1 MTVLNARR
9 PRANILLC
17 KRQTMLDTALIERF
31 SAIVGEKNALTAP
44 EDLAAYLIEQRDLYH
59 GRTPLVLRPG
69 STEEVAAIMKL
80 ASETKTPVVPQGG
93 NTGLVGGQQPDES
106 GAAII
111 LSLGRMNRIRNL
123 DTVGN
128 LVTLEAGV
136 ILKNLQEAAEKAGRL
151 FPLSLGAEGSCQIGG
166 NLGSNAGGTAVLAY
180 GNMRE
185 LCLGLEVV
193 LPTGEIL
200 NDLRYV
206 KKDNTGYDLKDL
218 FVGSEGTLGIITAA
232 VLKIFP
238 QPKGKGVAYA
248 GLRNPEDVLSLFQLA
263 TEHAGPSL
271 TGFELMPRVGVE
283 FTVRH
288 VDGVRDPLESPHDW
302 YVLIDIS
309 SSRSEEDARTTLEMI
324 LTEAFE
330 NDIIQDAAIAESVAQ
345 AQSFW
350 KMREEMS
357 WAQKPEG
364 GSIKHDIS
372 VPVASIPAFI
382 HEANAATLEMIPG
395 ARIVCFGHIGDG
407 NLHYNVSQPVGADKE
422 AFLARWHELNH
433 RIHTIVASYTGS
445 ISAEH
450 GIGQLKREELAFFKQ
465 DVALDLMRRIKSAF
479 DPAGIMNPGK
489 VL

>member
-1 MTVLNARR
+1 
-9 PRANILLC
+9 
-17 KRQTMLDTALIERF
+17 MLDTALIERF

-44 EDLAAYLIEQRDLYH
+44 EDLAAYLVEQRDLYH

-218 FVGSEGTLGIITAA
+218 FVGSEGTLGVITAA

-248 GLRNPEDVLSLFQLA
+248 GLRNPEDVLRLFQLA

-288 VDGVRDPLESPHDW
+288 VDGVRDPLESQHDW
-302 YVLIDIS
+302 YVLIDICS
-309 SSRSEEDARTTLEMI
+309 TRSEEDARTTLETI

-330 NDIIQDAAIAESVAQ
+330 SDIIQDAAIGESVAQ

>member
-1 MTVLNARR
+1 
-9 PRANILLC
+9 
-17 KRQTMLDTALIERF
+17 MLDTALIERF

-44 EDLAAYLIEQRDLYH
+44 EDLAAYLVEQRDLYH

-123 DTVGN
+123 DTVGS

-218 FVGSEGTLGIITAA
+218 FIGSEGTLGVITAA

-248 GLRNPEDVLSLFQLA
+248 GLRNPEDVLRLFQLA

-309 SSRSEEDARTTLEMI
+309 STRSEEDARTTLETI

-330 NDIIQDAAIAESVAQ
+330 SDIIQDAAIGESVAQ

>member
-1 MTVLNARR
+1 M
-9 PRANILLC
+9 
-17 KRQTMLDTALIERF
+17 KTMLDSALIARF
-31 SAIVGEKNALTAP
+31 ASIVGEKNALTNANDIAP
-44 EDLAAYLIEQRDLYH
+44 YMLEQRDLYQ
-59 GRTPLVLRPG
+59 GRSPLVLRPG

-80 ASETKTPVVPQGG
+80 ASETGTPVVPQGG
-93 NTGLVGGQQPDES
+93 NTGLVGGQTPDQS
-106 GAAII
+106 GTAIV
-111 LSLGRMNRIRNL
+111 LSMGRMNRIRSI

-128 LVTLEAGV
+128 LVTVEAGV
-136 ILKNLQEAAEKAGRL
+136 ILKNLQDAVADAGRL

-193 LPTGEIL
+193 LPTGEVL

-218 FVGSEGTLGIITAA
+218 FVGSEGTLGVITAA

-248 GLRNPEDVLSLFQLA
+248 GLRSPDDVLRLFKLA
-263 TEHAGPSL
+263 NEHAGPSL
-271 TGFELMPRVGVE
+271 TGFELMPRMGVE
-283 FTVRH
+283 FTIRH
-288 VDGVRDPLESPHDW
+288 VEGVRDPLESPHDW

-309 SSRSEEDARTTLEMI
+309 SSRSEEDARTTLETI

-345 AQSFW
+345 VQSFW

-372 VPVASIPAFI
+372 VPVASIPDFI
-382 HEANAATLEMIPG
+382 REANAATLEMIPG
-395 ARIVCFGHIGDG
+395 SRIVCFGHIGDG

-422 AFLARWHELNH
+422 AFLARWGELNH
-433 RIHTIVASYTGS
+433 RIHTIVARYNGS

-450 GIGQLKREELAFFKQ
+450 GIGVLKRDELVHFKST
-465 DVALDLMRRIKSAF
+465 VALELMRRVKKVF

>member
-1 MTVLNARR
+1 M
-9 PRANILLC
+9 P
-17 KRQTMLDTALIERF
+17 DTALIERF
-31 SAIVGEKNALTAP
+31 AAIVGEKNALTAP
-44 EDLAAYLIEQRDLYH
+44 KDIAAYLIEQRDLYH

-80 ASETKTPVVPQGG
+80 ATETRTPVVPQGG

-136 ILKNLQEAAEKAGRL
+136 ILKDLQDAAEKVGRL

-206 KKDNTGYDLKDL
+206 KKDNTGYDLKDI
-218 FVGSEGTLGIITAA
+218 FVGSEGTLGVITAA

-248 GLRNPEDVLSLFQLA
+248 GLRSPEDVLRLFQLA

-309 SSRSEEDARTTLEMI
+309 SSRSEEDARTTLETI

-330 NDIIQDAAIAESVAQ
+330 NDLIQDAAIAESVAQ

-382 HEANAATLEMIPG
+382 HEADAATLDMIPG
-395 ARIVCFGHIGDG
+395 ARVVCFGHIGDG

-422 AFLARWHELNH
+422 AFLARWHDLNH
-433 RIHTIVASYTGS
+433 RIHTIVASYGGS

-465 DVALDLMRRIKSAF
+465 DIALDLMRRIKAAF

>member
-1 MTVLNARR
+1 
-9 PRANILLC
+9 
-17 KRQTMLDTALIERF
+17 MLDTALIERF

-106 GAAII
+106 GTAII

-136 ILKNLQEAAEKAGRL
+136 ILKNLQDAVEKAGRL

-193 LPTGEIL
+193 LPTGEVL

-218 FVGSEGTLGIITAA
+218 FVGSEGTLGVITAA

-248 GLRNPEDVLSLFQLA
+248 GLRSPEDVLRLFQLA

-309 SSRSEEDARTTLEMI
+309 SSRSEEDARATLETI

-330 NDIIQDAAIAESVAQ
+330 NDIIQDAAIGESVAQ

-407 NLHYNVSQPVGADKE
+407 NLHYNVSQPVDADKE

-465 DVALDLMRRIKSAF
+465 DVALDLMRRIKAAF

>member
-1 MTVLNARR
+1 M
-9 PRANILLC
+9 P
-17 KRQTMLDTALIERF
+17 DTALIERF
-31 SAIVGEKNALTAP
+31 AAIVGEKNALTAP
-44 EDLAAYLIEQRDLYH
+44 EDIAAYLIEQRDLYH
-59 GRTPLVLRPG
+59 GRTPLVLRPS

-80 ASETKTPVVPQGG
+80 ATETRTPVVPQGG

-123 DTVGN
+123 DMVGN

-136 ILKNLQEAAEKAGRL
+136 ILKNLQDAAEKAGRL

-206 KKDNTGYDLKDL
+206 KKDNTGYDLKDI
-218 FVGSEGTLGIITAA
+218 FVGSEGTLGVITAA

-248 GLRNPEDVLSLFQLA
+248 GLRNPEDVLRLFQLA

-288 VDGVRDPLESPHDW
+288 VDGVRDPLESSHDW

-309 SSRSEEDARTTLEMI
+309 SSRSEEDARTTLETI

-330 NDIIQDAAIAESVAQ
+330 NDLIQDAAIAESVAQ

-382 HEANAATLEMIPG
+382 HEANAATLDMIPG
-395 ARIVCFGHIGDG
+395 ARVVCFGHIGDG

-422 AFLARWHELNH
+422 AFLARWHDLNH
-433 RIHTIVASYTGS
+433 RIHTIVASYGGS

-465 DVALDLMRRIKSAF
+465 DIALDLMRRIKSAF

>member
-1 MTVLNARR
+1 
-9 PRANILLC
+9 
-17 KRQTMLDTALIERF
+17 MLDTALIERF

-59 GRTPLVLRPG
+59 GRTPLVLRPV

-106 GAAII
+106 GTAII

-136 ILKNLQEAAEKAGRL
+136 ILKNLQDAVEKAGRL

-193 LPTGEIL
+193 LPTGEVL

-218 FVGSEGTLGIITAA
+218 FVGSEGTLGVITAA

-248 GLRNPEDVLSLFQLA
+248 GLRSPEDVLRLFQLA

-309 SSRSEEDARTTLEMI
+309 SSRSEEDARTTLETI

-330 NDIIQDAAIAESVAQ
+330 NDIIQDAAIGESVAQ

-465 DVALDLMRRIKSAF
+465 DVALDLMRRIKAAF

>member
-1 MTVLNARR
+1 MKA
-9 PRANILLC
+9 
-17 KRQTMLDTALIERF
+17 MDTALIERF
-31 SAIVGEKNALTAP
+31 AAIVGEKNALTAP
-44 EDLAAYLIEQRDLYH
+44 ADIEPYLVEQRDLYH
-59 GRTPLVLRPG
+59 GRSPLVLRPG

-80 ASETKTPVVPQGG
+80 ASETKTPIVPQGG
-93 NTGLVGGQQPDES
+93 NTGLVGAQTPDES
-106 GAAII
+106 GTEVV
-111 LSLGRMNRIRNL
+111 LSLGRMNRIRSL
-123 DTVGN
+123 DPVGN
-128 LVTLEAGV
+128 LVTVEAGV

-218 FVGSEGTLGIITAA
+218 FVGSEGTLGVITAA
-232 VLKIFP
+232 VLKLFP

-248 GLRNPEDVLSLFQLA
+248 GLKSPEDALRLFQLA

-288 VDGVRDPLESPHDW
+288 VDGVRDPLEAPHRW
-302 YVLIDIS
+302 YVLLDIS
-309 SSRSEEDARTTLEMI
+309 SSRSEEDARTTLETI

-330 NDIIQDAAIAESVAQ
+330 GDVIQDAAIAESVAQ

-372 VPVASIPAFI
+372 VPVAKIPEFI
-382 HEANAATLEMIPG
+382 HEADAAVLEMIPG
-395 ARIVCFGHIGDG
+395 SRIVCFGHIGDG
-407 NLHYNVSQPVGADKE
+407 NLHYNISQPVGADKE
-422 AFLARWHELNH
+422 AFLARWGEVNH
-433 RIHTIVASYTGS
+433 RVHTIVASYTGS

-450 GIGQLKREELAFFKQ
+450 GIGTLKRDELAYFKSG
-465 DVALDLMRRIKSAF
+465 VALDLMRRVKAAF

-489 VL
+489 TL

>member
-1 MTVLNARR
+1 
-9 PRANILLC
+9 
-17 KRQTMLDTALIERF
+17 MLDTALIERF

-106 GAAII
+106 GTAII

-136 ILKNLQEAAEKAGRL
+136 ILKNLQDAVEKAGRL

-193 LPTGEIL
+193 LPTGEVL

-218 FVGSEGTLGIITAA
+218 FVGSEGTLGVITAA

-248 GLRNPEDVLSLFQLA
+248 GLRSPEDVLRLFQLA

-309 SSRSEEDARTTLEMI
+309 SSRSEEDARTTLETI

-330 NDIIQDAAIAESVAQ
+330 NDIIQDAAIGESVAQ

-382 HEANAATLEMIPG
+382 HEANAATLEMISG

-465 DVALDLMRRIKSAF
+465 DIALDLMRRIKSAF

>member
-1 MTVLNARR
+1 
-9 PRANILLC
+9 
-17 KRQTMLDTALIERF
+17 MLDTALIERF

-106 GAAII
+106 GTAII

-136 ILKNLQEAAEKAGRL
+136 ILKNLQDAVEKAGRL

-180 GNMRE
+180 GNVRE

-218 FVGSEGTLGIITAA
+218 LVGSEGTLGVITAA

-248 GLRNPEDVLSLFQLA
+248 GLRSPEDVLRLFQLA

-309 SSRSEEDARTTLEMI
+309 SSRSEEDARATLETI

-330 NDIIQDAAIAESVAQ
+330 NDIIQDAAIGESVAQ

-465 DVALDLMRRIKSAF
+465 DVALDLMRRIKAAF

>member
-1 MTVLNARR
+1 
-9 PRANILLC
+9 
-17 KRQTMLDTALIERF
+17 MLDTALIERF

-44 EDLAAYLIEQRDLYH
+44 EDLAAYLVEQRDLYH

-106 GAAII
+106 GTAII

-136 ILKNLQEAAEKAGRL
+136 ILKNLQDAVEKAGRL

-218 FVGSEGTLGIITAA
+218 FVGSEGTLGVITAA

-248 GLRNPEDVLSLFQLA
+248 GLRNPEDVLRLFQLA

-309 SSRSEEDARTTLEMI
+309 SSRSEEDARTTLETI

-330 NDIIQDAAIAESVAQ
+330 NDIIQDAAIGESVAQ

-395 ARIVCFGHIGDG
+395 ARVVCFGHIGDG

-433 RIHTIVASYTGS
+433 RIHTIVASYGGS

-465 DVALDLMRRIKSAF
+465 DIALDLMRRIKAAF

>member
-1 MTVLNARR
+1 
-9 PRANILLC
+9 
-17 KRQTMLDTALIERF
+17 MLDKTLIDRF
-31 SAIVGEKNALTAP
+31 AAIVGEKNALTEPQDIAP
-44 EDLAAYLIEQRDLYH
+44 FMIEQRDLYQ
-59 GRTPLVLRPG
+59 GRSPLVLRPAN
-69 STEEVAAIMKL
+69 TQEVSAIMKL
-80 ASETKTPVVPQGG
+80 ACETKTPVIPQGG
-93 NTGLVGGQQPDES
+93 NTGLVGGQTPDES
-106 GAAII
+106 NTAVV
-111 LSLGRMNRIRNL
+111 LSLGRMNQIRSL
-123 DTVGN
+123 DPVGN
-128 LVTLEAGV
+128 LVTVEAGV
-136 ILKNLQEAAEKAGRL
+136 ILKNLQDAAEKAGRL

-193 LPTGEIL
+193 LPNGEIL

-218 FVGSEGTLGIITAA
+218 FVGSEGTLGVITAA

-248 GLRNPEDVLSLFQLA
+248 GLRSTEDVLKLFQLA
-263 TEHAGPSL
+263 GEHAGPSL
-271 TGFELMPRVGVE
+271 TGFELMPRMGVE
-283 FTVRH
+283 FTVAH

-309 SSRSEEDARTTLEMI
+309 SSRSEDDARTTLETI

-330 NDIIQDAAIAESVAQ
+330 SDLIQDAAIAESVAQ
-345 AQSFW
+345 AQMFW

-372 VPVASIPAFI
+372 VPVAKIPEFI
-382 HEANAATLEMIPG
+382 HEANAATLAMIPG
-395 ARIVCFGHIGDG
+395 SRVICFGHIGDG
-407 NLHYNVSQPVGADKE
+407 NLHYNVSQPIGADKE
-422 AFLARWHELNH
+422 EFLAQWGELNH
-433 RIHTIVASYTGS
+433 RIHTIVASYGGS

-450 GIGQLKREELAFFKQ
+450 GIGRLKRDELAAFK
-465 DVALDLMRRIKSAF
+465 DATAIDLMRKIKKAV
-479 DPAGIMNPGK
+479 DPDGIMNPGK

>member
-1 MTVLNARR
+1 
-9 PRANILLC
+9 
-17 KRQTMLDTALIERF
+17 MLDTALIERF

-44 EDLAAYLIEQRDLYH
+44 EDIAAYLIEQRDLYH

-111 LSLGRMNRIRNL
+111 LSLGRMNRIRDL

-218 FVGSEGTLGIITAA
+218 FVGSEGTLGVITAA

-238 QPKGKGVAYA
+238 LPKGKGVAYA
-248 GLRNPEDVLSLFQLA
+248 GLRNPEDVLRLFQLA

-309 SSRSEEDARTTLEMI
+309 STRSEEDARTTLETI

-330 NDIIQDAAIAESVAQ
+330 SDIIQDAAIGESVAQ

-465 DVALDLMRRIKSAF
+465 DIALDLMRRIKSAF

>member
-1 MTVLNARR
+1 
-9 PRANILLC
+9 
-17 KRQTMLDTALIERF
+17 MLDTALIERF

-44 EDLAAYLIEQRDLYH
+44 EDLAAYLVEQRDLYH

-69 STEEVAAIMKL
+69 SAEEVAAIMKL

-106 GAAII
+106 GTAII

-136 ILKNLQEAAEKAGRL
+136 ILKNLQDAVEKAGRL

-218 FVGSEGTLGIITAA
+218 FVGSEGTLGVITAA

-248 GLRNPEDVLSLFQLA
+248 GLRSPEDVLRLFQLA

-309 SSRSEEDARTTLEMI
+309 SSRSEEDARTTLETI

-450 GIGQLKREELAFFKQ
+450 GIGQLKREELVFFKQ

>member
-1 MTVLNARR
+1 
-9 PRANILLC
+9 
-17 KRQTMLDTALIERF
+17 MLDTALIERF

-44 EDLAAYLIEQRDLYH
+44 EDLAAYLVEQRDLYH

-218 FVGSEGTLGIITAA
+218 FVGSEGTLGVITAA

-248 GLRNPEDVLSLFQLA
+248 GLRNPEDVLRLFQLA

-309 SSRSEEDARTTLEMI
+309 STRSEEDARATLETI

-330 NDIIQDAAIAESVAQ
+330 SDIIQDAAIGESVAQ

-465 DVALDLMRRIKSAF
+465 DVALDLMRRIKSGF

>member
-1 MTVLNARR
+1 
-9 PRANILLC
+9 
-17 KRQTMLDTALIERF
+17 MLDTALIERF

-44 EDLAAYLIEQRDLYH
+44 EDLAAYLVEQRDLYH

-218 FVGSEGTLGIITAA
+218 FIGSEGTLGVITAA
-232 VLKIFP
+232 VLKILP

-248 GLRNPEDVLSLFQLA
+248 GLRNPEDVLRLFQLA

-309 SSRSEEDARTTLEMI
+309 STRSEEDARTTLETI

-330 NDIIQDAAIAESVAQ
+330 SDIIQDAAIGESVAQ

>member
-1 MTVLNARR
+1 M
-9 PRANILLC
+9 P
-17 KRQTMLDTALIERF
+17 DTALIERF
-31 SAIVGEKNALTAP
+31 AAIVGEKNALTAP
-44 EDLAAYLIEQRDLYH
+44 EDIAAYLIEQRDLYH

-80 ASETKTPVVPQGG
+80 ATETRTPVVPQGG

-136 ILKNLQEAAEKAGRL
+136 ILKNLQDAAEKAGRL

-206 KKDNTGYDLKDL
+206 KKDNTGYDLKDI
-218 FVGSEGTLGIITAA
+218 FVGSEGTLGVITAA

-248 GLRNPEDVLSLFQLA
+248 GLRSPEDVLRLFQLA

-309 SSRSEEDARTTLEMI
+309 SSRSEEDARTTLETI

-330 NDIIQDAAIAESVAQ
+330 NDLIQDAAIAESVAQ

-364 GSIKHDIS
+364 GSIKQDIS

-382 HEANAATLEMIPG
+382 HEANAATLDMIPG
-395 ARIVCFGHIGDG
+395 ARVVCFGHIGDG

-422 AFLARWHELNH
+422 AFLARWHDLNH
-433 RIHTIVASYTGS
+433 RIHTIVASYGGS

-450 GIGQLKREELAFFKQ
+450 GIGQLKREELVFFKQ
-465 DVALDLMRRIKSAF
+465 DIALDLMRRIKAAF

>member
-1 MTVLNARR
+1 
-9 PRANILLC
+9 
-17 KRQTMLDTALIERF
+17 MLDTALIDRF

-44 EDLAAYLIEQRDLYH
+44 EDIAGYLVEQRDLYH

-69 STEEVAAIMKL
+69 STEEVASIMKL

-93 NTGLVGGQQPDES
+93 NTGLVGAQQPDES
-106 GAAII
+106 GTAII

-128 LVTLEAGV
+128 LVTVEAGV
-136 ILKNLQEAAEKAGRL
+136 ILKNLQDAAEKAGRL

-218 FVGSEGTLGIITAA
+218 FVGSEGTLGVITAA

-248 GLRNPEDVLSLFQLA
+248 GLRSPEDVLRLFQLA

-288 VDGVRDPLESPHDW
+288 VNDVRDPLESPHEW
-302 YVLIDIS
+302 YALIDIS
-309 SSRSEEDARTTLEMI
+309 SSRSEEDARTTLETI

-330 NDIIQDAAIAESVAQ
+330 SDIIQDAAIAESVAQ

-422 AFLARWHELNH
+422 AFLALWHDLNH
-433 RIHTIVASYTGS
+433 RIHTIVARYTGS

-465 DVALDLMRRIKSAF
+465 DVALDLMRRVKSAF

>member
-1 MTVLNARR
+1 M
-9 PRANILLC
+9 P
-17 KRQTMLDTALIERF
+17 DTALIERF
-31 SAIVGEKNALTAP
+31 AAIVGEKNALTAP
-44 EDLAAYLIEQRDLYH
+44 EDIAAYLIEQRDLYH

-80 ASETKTPVVPQGG
+80 ATETRTPVVPQGG

-136 ILKNLQEAAEKAGRL
+136 ILKNLQDAAEKAGRL

-206 KKDNTGYDLKDL
+206 KKDNTGYDLKDI
-218 FVGSEGTLGIITAA
+218 FVGSEGTLGVITAA

-248 GLRNPEDVLSLFQLA
+248 GLRSPEDVLRLFQLA

-309 SSRSEEDARTTLEMI
+309 SSRSEEDARTTLETI

-330 NDIIQDAAIAESVAQ
+330 NDLIQDAAIAESVAQ

-382 HEANAATLEMIPG
+382 HEANAATLDMIPG
-395 ARIVCFGHIGDG
+395 ARVVCFGHIGDG

-422 AFLARWHELNH
+422 AFLARWHDLNH
-433 RIHTIVASYTGS
+433 RIHTIVASYGGS

-465 DVALDLMRRIKSAF
+465 DIALDLMRRIKSAF

>member
-1 MTVLNARR
+1 
-9 PRANILLC
+9 
-17 KRQTMLDTALIERF
+17 MLDTALIERF

-80 ASETKTPVVPQGG
+80 ATETKTPVVPQGG

-106 GAAII
+106 GTAII

-136 ILKNLQEAAEKAGRL
+136 ILKNLQDAVEKAGRL

-218 FVGSEGTLGIITAA
+218 FVGSEGTLGVITAA

-248 GLRNPEDVLSLFQLA
+248 GLRNPEDVLRLFQLA

-309 SSRSEEDARTTLEMI
+309 SSRSEEDARTTLETI

-330 NDIIQDAAIAESVAQ
+330 NDIIQDAAIGESVAQ

-372 VPVASIPAFI
+372 VPVDSIPAFI
-382 HEANAATLEMIPG
+382 HEANAATLGMIPG
-395 ARIVCFGHIGDG
+395 ARVVCFGHIGDG

-433 RIHTIVASYTGS
+433 RIHTIVASYGGS

>member
-1 MTVLNARR
+1 M
-9 PRANILLC
+9 P
-17 KRQTMLDTALIERF
+17 DTALIERF
-31 SAIVGEKNALTAP
+31 AAIVGEKNALTAP
-44 EDLAAYLIEQRDLYH
+44 EDIAAYLIEQRDLYH

-69 STEEVAAIMKL
+69 STGEVAAIMKL
-80 ASETKTPVVPQGG
+80 ATETRTPVVPQGG

-136 ILKNLQEAAEKAGRL
+136 ILKNLQDAAEKAGRL

-206 KKDNTGYDLKDL
+206 KKDNTGYDLKDI
-218 FVGSEGTLGIITAA
+218 FVGSEGTLGVITAA

-248 GLRNPEDVLSLFQLA
+248 GLRSPEDVLRLFQLA

-309 SSRSEEDARTTLEMI
+309 SSRSEEDARTTLETI

-330 NDIIQDAAIAESVAQ
+330 NDLIQDAAIAESVAQ

-382 HEANAATLEMIPG
+382 HEANAATLDMIPG
-395 ARIVCFGHIGDG
+395 ARVVCFGHIGDG

-422 AFLARWHELNH
+422 AFLARWHDLNH
-433 RIHTIVASYTGS
+433 RIHTIVASYGGS

-465 DVALDLMRRIKSAF
+465 DIALDLMRRIKAAF

>member
-1 MTVLNARR
+1 MTDWNA
-9 PRANILLC
+9 PLHRARFQGTN
-17 KRQTMLDTALIERF
+17 MDTGLIERF
-31 SAIVGEKNALTAP
+31 AAIVGEKNALTAP
-44 EDLAAYLIEQRDLYH
+44 EDIAPYLIEQRDLYK
-59 GRTPLVLRPG
+59 GKSPLVLRPG
-69 STEEVAAIMKL
+69 STQEVAAIMKL

-93 NTGLVGGQQPDES
+93 NTGLVGAQTPDES
-106 GAAII
+106 GTTIVLA
-111 LSLGRMNRIRNL
+111 LGRMNKIRAL

-128 LVTLEAGV
+128 LVTVEAGV
-136 ILKNLQEAAEKAGRL
+136 ILKNLQDATERAGRR

-200 NDLRYV
+200 DDLRYV

-218 FVGSEGTLGIITAA
+218 FVGSEGTLGVITAA

-248 GLRNPEDVLSLFQLA
+248 GMRSPEDALRLFQLA
-263 TEHAGPSL
+263 TEHTGPSL

-288 VDGVRDPLESPHDW
+288 VDGARDPLESPHDW

-309 SSRSEEDARTTLEMI
+309 SSRSEEDARTTLETI
-324 LTEAFE
+324 LHEAFE
-330 NDIIQDAAIAESVAQ
+330 ADILQDAAIAESVAQ

-372 VPVASIPAFI
+372 VPVSSIPAFI
-382 HEANAATLEMIPG
+382 REANAATLEMIPG

-407 NLHYNVSQPVGADKE
+407 NLHYNVSQPVGADKQE
-422 AFLARWHELNH
+422 FLSHWGALNH
-433 RIHTIVASYTGS
+433 CIHTIVTSYRGS

-450 GIGQLKREELAFFKQ
+450 GIGRLKRDELAHFKQ
-465 DVALDLMRRIKSAF
+465 PFALDLMRRIKTAF

-489 VL
+489 TL

>member
-1 MTVLNARR
+1 
-9 PRANILLC
+9 
-17 KRQTMLDTALIERF
+17 MLDTALIERF

-106 GAAII
+106 GTAII

-136 ILKNLQEAAEKAGRL
+136 ILKNLQDAVEKAGRL

-193 LPTGEIL
+193 LPTGEVL

-218 FVGSEGTLGIITAA
+218 FVGSEGTLGVITAA

-248 GLRNPEDVLSLFQLA
+248 GLRSPEDVLRLFQLA

-309 SSRSEEDARTTLEMI
+309 SSRSEEDARRTLETI

-330 NDIIQDAAIAESVAQ
+330 GDIIQDAAIGESVAQ

-465 DVALDLMRRIKSAF
+465 DVALDLMRRIKAAF

>member
-1 MTVLNARR
+1 M
-9 PRANILLC
+9 P
-17 KRQTMLDTALIERF
+17 DTALIERF
-31 SAIVGEKNALTAP
+31 AAIVGEKNALTAP
-44 EDLAAYLIEQRDLYH
+44 EDIAAYLIEQRDLYH

-80 ASETKTPVVPQGG
+80 ATETRTPVVPQGG

-136 ILKNLQEAAEKAGRL
+136 ILKNLQDAAEKAGRL

-206 KKDNTGYDLKDL
+206 KKDNTGYDLKDI
-218 FVGSEGTLGIITAA
+218 FVGSEGTLGVITAA

-248 GLRNPEDVLSLFQLA
+248 GLRSPEDVLRLFQLA

-309 SSRSEEDARTTLEMI
+309 SSRSEEDARMTLETI

-330 NDIIQDAAIAESVAQ
+330 NDLIQDAAIAESVAQ

-382 HEANAATLEMIPG
+382 HEANAATLDMIPG
-395 ARIVCFGHIGDG
+395 ARVVCFGHIGDG

-422 AFLARWHELNH
+422 AFLARWHDLNH
-433 RIHTIVASYTGS
+433 RIHTIVASYGGS

-450 GIGQLKREELAFFKQ
+450 GIGQLKREELVFFKQ
-465 DVALDLMRRIKSAF
+465 DIALDLMRRIKAAF

>member
-1 MTVLNARR
+1 
-9 PRANILLC
+9 
-17 KRQTMLDTALIERF
+17 MLDTALIERF

-111 LSLGRMNRIRNL
+111 LSMGRMNRIRNL

-248 GLRNPEDVLSLFQLA
+248 GLRNPEDVLRLFQLA

-395 ARIVCFGHIGDG
+395 ARVVCFGHIGDG

-422 AFLARWHELNH
+422 TFLAGWHELNH

-479 DPAGIMNPGK
+479 DPAGIMNPDK

>member
-1 MTVLNARR
+1 M
-9 PRANILLC
+9 P
-17 KRQTMLDTALIERF
+17 DTALIERF
-31 SAIVGEKNALTAP
+31 AAIVGEKNALTAP
-44 EDLAAYLIEQRDLYH
+44 EDIAAYLIEQRDLYH

-80 ASETKTPVVPQGG
+80 ATETRTPVVPQGG

-136 ILKNLQEAAEKAGRL
+136 ILKNLQDAAEKAGRL

-206 KKDNTGYDLKDL
+206 KKDNTGYDLKDI
-218 FVGSEGTLGIITAA
+218 FVGSEGTLGVITAA

-248 GLRNPEDVLSLFQLA
+248 GLRSPEDVLRLFQLA

-309 SSRSEEDARTTLEMI
+309 SSRSEEDARTTLETI

-330 NDIIQDAAIAESVAQ
+330 NDLIQDAAIAESVAQ

-350 KMREEMS
+350 KMREEIS

-382 HEANAATLEMIPG
+382 HEANAATLDMIPG
-395 ARIVCFGHIGDG
+395 ARVVCFGHIGDG

-422 AFLARWHELNH
+422 AFLARWHDLNH
-433 RIHTIVASYTGS
+433 RIHTIVASYGGS

-450 GIGQLKREELAFFKQ
+450 GIGQLKREELVFFKQ
-465 DVALDLMRRIKSAF
+465 DIALDLMRRIKAAF

>member
-1 MTVLNARR
+1 
-9 PRANILLC
+9 
-17 KRQTMLDTALIERF
+17 MLDTALIERF

-44 EDLAAYLIEQRDLYH
+44 EDLAAYLVEQRDLYH

-218 FVGSEGTLGIITAA
+218 FVGSEGTLGVITAA

-248 GLRNPEDVLSLFQLA
+248 GLRNPEDVLRLFQLA

-309 SSRSEEDARTTLEMI
+309 STRSEEDARATLETI

-330 NDIIQDAAIAESVAQ
+330 SDIIQDAAIGESVAQ

-422 AFLARWHELNH
+422 VFLARWHELNH

>member
-1 MTVLNARR
+1 
-9 PRANILLC
+9 
-17 KRQTMLDTALIERF
+17 MLDTALIERF

-80 ASETKTPVVPQGG
+80 ATETKTPVVPQGG

-106 GAAII
+106 GTAII

-136 ILKNLQEAAEKAGRL
+136 ILKNLQDAVEKAGRL

-218 FVGSEGTLGIITAA
+218 FVGSEGTLGVITAA

-248 GLRNPEDVLSLFQLA
+248 GLRNPEDVLRLFQLA

-309 SSRSEEDARTTLEMI
+309 SSRSEEDARTTLETI

-330 NDIIQDAAIAESVAQ
+330 NDIIQDAAIGESVAQ

-382 HEANAATLEMIPG
+382 HEANAATLGMIPG
-395 ARIVCFGHIGDG
+395 ARVVCFGHIGDG

-433 RIHTIVASYTGS
+433 RIHTIVASYGGS

>member
-1 MTVLNARR
+1 M
-9 PRANILLC
+9 P
-17 KRQTMLDTALIERF
+17 DTALIERF
-31 SAIVGEKNALTAP
+31 AAIVGEKNALTAP
-44 EDLAAYLIEQRDLYH
+44 EDIAAYLIEQRDLYH

-80 ASETKTPVVPQGG
+80 ATETRTPVVPQGG

-136 ILKNLQEAAEKAGRL
+136 ILKNLQDAAEKAGRL

-185 LCLGLEVV
+185 LCLGLQVV

-206 KKDNTGYDLKDL
+206 KKDNTGYDLKDI
-218 FVGSEGTLGIITAA
+218 FVGSEGTLGVITAA

-248 GLRNPEDVLSLFQLA
+248 GLRSPEDVLRLFQLA

-309 SSRSEEDARTTLEMI
+309 SSRSEEDARTTLETI

-330 NDIIQDAAIAESVAQ
+330 NDLIQDAAIAESVAQ

-382 HEANAATLEMIPG
+382 HEANAATLDMIPG
-395 ARIVCFGHIGDG
+395 ARVVCFGHIGDG

-422 AFLARWHELNH
+422 AFLARWHDLNH
-433 RIHTIVASYTGS
+433 RIHTIVASYGGS

-450 GIGQLKREELAFFKQ
+450 GIGQLKREELVFFKQ
-465 DVALDLMRRIKSAF
+465 DIALDLMRRIKA
-479 DPAGIMNPGK
+479 A
-489 VL
+489 

>member
-1 MTVLNARR
+1 
-9 PRANILLC
+9 
-17 KRQTMLDTALIERF
+17 MLDTALIERF

-44 EDLAAYLIEQRDLYH
+44 EDLAAYLVEQRDLYH

-185 LCLGLEVV
+185 LCLGLEAV

-218 FVGSEGTLGIITAA
+218 FIGSEGTLGVITAA

-248 GLRNPEDVLSLFQLA
+248 GLRNPEDVLRLFQLA

-309 SSRSEEDARTTLEMI
+309 STRSEEDARTTLETI

-330 NDIIQDAAIAESVAQ
+330 SDIIQDAAIGESVAQ